1 MSKFRKLAENLS
13 EVFLK
18 NAEYLCKLDC
28 EAGDGDHGLTI
39 SRGFKAAKEEIERLP
54 IDTPE
59 NELVKN
65 IGYAML
71 GSMGGASGPI
81 FSTFFIQTAITLKNN
96 ELNVA
101 TFKTSI
107 INTIDG
113 IKDLANTSRGEKT
126 MVDALYG
133 ILDELEKYEGQ
144 DLIEAMD
151 LAQHGAL
158 NGANATIQMKATK
171 GRAKFLQERSIGFM
185 DAGSYSVYLIFKT
198 IYETWK
204 NN

>member
-1 MSKFRKLAENLS
+1 MNKFIELSKNLDTVFS
-13 EVFLK
+13 E

-39 SRGFKAAKEEIERLP
+39 SRGFKSAYEEIKKLDSNVSDKE
-54 IDTPE
+54 I
-59 NELVKN
+59 VKS

-71 GSMGGASGPI
+71 GNMGGASGPI
-81 FSTFFIQTAITLKNN
+81 FSTLFIQMAITLNN
-96 ELNVA
+96 EQLNVK
-101 TFKTSI
+101 TFKDSV
-107 INTIDG
+107 INTIHA
-113 IKDLANTSRGEKT
+113 INEMANTTRGEKT

-133 ILDELEKYEGQ
+133 AVDELEKYNGN
-144 DLIEAMD
+144 DLVEAMNV
-151 LAQHGAL
+151 AQQGAL
-158 NGANATIQMKATK
+158 NGANATINMKATK

-185 DAGSYSVYLIFKT
+185 DAGSYSIYLIFKT

>member
-1 MSKFRKLAENLS
+1 MNKFIELSKNLDTVFS
-13 EVFLK
+13 E

-39 SRGFKAAKEEIERLP
+39 SRGFRTAYEEIKKLDSNVADKEV
-54 IDTPE
+54 
-59 NELVKN
+59 VKS

-81 FSTFFIQTAITLKNN
+81 FSTLFIQMAITLNN
-96 ELNVA
+96 EQLNVK
-101 TFKTSI
+101 TFKDSVL
-107 INTIDG
+107 NTIHA
-113 IKDLANTSRGEKT
+113 INEMANTNRGEKT

-133 ILDELEKYEGQ
+133 AVDELEKYNGN
-144 DLIEAMD
+144 DLVEAMNI
-151 LAQHGAL
+151 AQQGAL
-158 NGANATIQMKATK
+158 NGANATINMKATK

-185 DAGSYSVYLIFKT
+185 DAGSYSIYLIFKT

>member
-1 MSKFRKLAENLS
+1 MSKFRKLAENLDKVFS
-13 EVFLK
+13 E

-39 SRGFKAAKEEIERLP
+39 SRGFKTAKEEIEKLP
-54 IDTPE
+54 MNTSE

-81 FSTFFIQTAITLKNN
+81 FSTFFIQTAITLNN
-96 ELNVA
+96 SKLNA
-101 TFKTSI
+101 YTFKESV
-107 INTIDG
+107 INTING
-113 IKDLANTSRGEKT
+113 IKDLANTNRGEKT

-133 ILDELEKYEGQ
+133 VLDELDKYEGN
-144 DLIEAMD
+144 DLVEAMN
-151 LAQHGAL
+151 LAQIGAL
-158 NGANATIQMKATK
+158 NGAKATIEMKATK

-198 IYETWK
+198 LYETWK
-204 NN
+204 EN

>member
-1 MSKFRKLAENLS
+1 MSKFRKLAENLDK
-13 EVFLK
+13 VFAE

-39 SRGFKAAKEEIERLP
+39 SRGFRTAKEEIEKLP
-54 IDTPE
+54 STTPE

-81 FSTFFIQTAITLKNN
+81 FSTFFIQTAIILNN
-96 ELNVA
+96 SELNVE
-101 TFKTSI
+101 TFKESI
-107 INTIDG
+107 INTISG
-113 IKDLANTSRGEKT
+113 IKDLANTTRGEKT

-133 ILDELEKYEGQ
+133 IFDELEKYNGN
-144 DLIEAMD
+144 DLVEAMN
-151 LAQHGAL
+151 LAQQGAL